1 MKTSVLCL
9 FLIISIIS
17 IYADDKE
24 VEKHKVE
31 EETKEKR
38 DDKELTHKVED
49 ETKEKRDDKEKRA
62 EKTILGKKHV
72 EADESKSETSGADE
86 REKRITGKKP
96 TEKKPVEEVSDETR

>member
-1 MKTSVLCL
+1 LV
-9 FLIISIIS
+9 ISIIS

-24 VEKHKVE
+24 VEKHKVG

-49 ETKEKRDDKEKRA
+49 ETKEKRD
-62 EKTILGKKHV
+62 EKTITGKKHV
-72 EADESKSETSGADE
+72 EADEPKSETSGADE
-86 REKRITGKKP
+86 REKRITAKKP